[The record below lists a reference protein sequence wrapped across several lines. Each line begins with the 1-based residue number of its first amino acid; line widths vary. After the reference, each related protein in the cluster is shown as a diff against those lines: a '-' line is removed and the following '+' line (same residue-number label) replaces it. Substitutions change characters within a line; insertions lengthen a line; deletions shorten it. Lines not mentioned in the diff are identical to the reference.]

1 MSLYIGRLSTTLQAL
16 WELAERLG
24 DVRNRGLTEEEVSR
38 LPSKRWGR
46 GSAGKE
52 GCSICLTDYT
62 PACMVTS
69 LTCSHAFHRD
79 CVGTWLQVF
88 IHSNNLQDKCAH
100 DFNTPVQKLFHDFV
114 HVHEKFT

>member
-1 MSLYIGRLSTTLQAL
+1 MYTYTCILVHTVYSSFIQPSSQAL

-46 GSAGKE
+46 GSEGKE

-79 CVGTWLQVF
+79 CVGTWLQVI
-88 IHSNNLQDKCAH
+88 IHANKCR
-100 DFNTPVQKLFHDFV
+100 V
-114 HVHEKFT
+114 